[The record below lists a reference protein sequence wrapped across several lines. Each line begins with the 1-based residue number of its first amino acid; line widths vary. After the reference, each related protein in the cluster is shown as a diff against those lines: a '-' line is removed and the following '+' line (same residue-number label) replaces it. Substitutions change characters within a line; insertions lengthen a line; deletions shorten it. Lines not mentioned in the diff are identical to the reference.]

1 MQKIADWNDA
11 DEVLGRLA
19 QLHRDVAVL
28 ERWRDE
34 ASAKAKDEYATR
46 AKPLGEEIEQL
57 EGRLRHFVV
66 EHQEDLEGRSKK
78 LERGRCGLLLVKAL
92 HVRNIKRAVAWLLDA
107 KKLQFLHV
115 KHELNKEALRDAPAE
130 VLKACNAKVRD
141 RDQFWYEVDAVR
153 HAVED

>member
-1 MQKIADWNDA
+1 MTKIRDWNDA

-19 QLHRDVAVL
+19 QLHRDVAVAGT
-28 ERWRDE
+28 WRDQ
-34 ASAKAKDEYATR
+34 AIQKAKDEHAHR
-46 AKPLGEEIEQL
+46 VKPLVEEIEQREAEL
-57 EGRLRHFVV
+57 HRFVL
-66 EHQEDLEGRSKK
+66 EHQEDLEGRSRK

-115 KHELNKEALRDAPAE
+115 KHELHKEALRDAPAD
-130 VLKACNAKVRD
+130 VLKACGVKVRD
-141 RDQFWYEVDAVR
+141 RDQFWYEVDGTR